1 MMMTIVHI
9 NYNSLIF
16 TNSQPQWEQLISNT
30 NLVPISPHQNEK
42 PLIQTPIPLQHRNHP
57 FNIHQSEILFYNNI
71 NTIPQI
77 TPPFLPTRP
86 ITPLNSEITIR
97 PASHSIQTNR
107 HLISHSHLH
116 IF

>member
-42 PLIQTPIPLQHRNHP
+42 PLIQTPIPLQH
-57 FNIHQSEILFYNNI
+57 
-71 NTIPQI
+71 
-77 TPPFLPTRP
+77 
-86 ITPLNSEITIR
+86 
-97 PASHSIQTNR
+97 
-107 HLISHSHLH
+107 
-116 IF
+116 